1 MKQYILLGL
10 LALTVTAC
18 ASRPEDIKASY
29 VSPLQYQDYSCRQIG
44 KEVARVGR
52 KLSEVSGA
60 QDDTASSDSVAM
72 GVGLVL
78 FWPAL
83 FFIDSDDQ
91 KEEVARLKGEF
102 DALEQIAIEKDC
114 DVAGDIER
122 ARAYEQERLREKR
135 EEARRAKSDLN

>member
-1 MKQYILLGL
+1 MKHYILLGA
-10 LALTVTAC
+10 LAICVSAC

-44 KEVARVGR
+44 KEVSRVGR

-60 QDDTASSDSVAM
+60 QDDTASGDSVAM

-114 DVAGDIER
+114 DVADDIQNARSYEEER
-122 ARAYEQERLREKR
+122 IRKKR
-135 EEARRAKSDLN
+135 EQAERTKRDLN

>member
-1 MKQYILLGL
+1 MKYILSLTL
-10 LALTVTAC
+10 IVMLAAC

-29 VSPLQYQDYSCRQIG
+29 VSPLQYQDFSCRQIG

-60 QDDTASSDSVAM
+60 QDDTASDDGVAM

-102 DALEQIAIEKDC
+102 NALEQIAIEKDC
-114 DVAGDIER
+114 DVASDIQR
-122 ARAYEQERLREKR
+122 ARSYEEERMRQKR
-135 EEARRAKSDLN
+135 EDAQRAKKDLN

>member
-1 MKQYILLGL
+1 VKKYVLLSL
-10 LALTVTAC
+10 LAITVTAC

-29 VSPLQYQDYSCRQIG
+29 VSPLQYQDFSCRQIG

-52 KLSEVSGA
+52 KLSEVSGI
-60 QDDTASSDSVAM
+60 QDDTASDDSVAM

-102 DALEQIAIEKDC
+102 DALEQVAIEKDC
-114 DVAGDIER
+114 DVANEIQR
-122 ARAYEQERLREKR
+122 ARSYEEERLRKKR
-135 EEARRAKSDLN
+135 EEAERAKSDLN